1 MIDTRGFGCP
11 TPVLM
16 VREALQKDAPASL
29 EVLADAR
36 VAVEDRS
43 GSRADADE
51 KMTDRAPSGTGHTA
65 GGGSSRYSQNSSS
78 SVLPKMRQMAIQSR
92 MVGL

>member
-36 VAVEDRS
+36 VAVENVTRLARS
-43 GSRADADE
+43 MGYQVAE
-51 KMTDRAPSGTGHTA
+51 TA
-65 GGGSSRYSQNSSS
+65 EGLDFKL
-78 SVLPKMRQMAIQSR
+78 VLTK
-92 MVGL
+92 G

>member
-16 VREALQKDAPASL
+16 VREALRRDAPASL

-36 VAVEDRS
+36 VAVENVTRLARS
-43 GSRADADE
+43 MGYRVAETPDGPDFRLTLTRE
-51 KMTDRAPSGTGHTA
+51 
-65 GGGSSRYSQNSSS
+65 
-78 SVLPKMRQMAIQSR
+78 
-92 MVGL
+92 

>member
-36 VAVEDRS
+36 VAVENVTRLARS
-43 GSRADADE
+43 MGYRVSETPD
-51 KMTDRAPSGTGHTA
+51 
-65 GGGSSRYSQNSSS
+65 
-78 SVLPKMRQMAIQSR
+78 
-92 MVGL
+92 GLDFKLTLTKE

>member
-16 VREALQKDAPASL
+16 VREALQKDTPASL

-36 VAVEDRS
+36 VAVENVTRLA
-43 GSRADADE
+43 GSMGYRVE
-51 KMTDRAPSGTGHTA
+51 EAPE
-65 GGGSSRYSQNSSS
+65 
-78 SVLPKMRQMAIQSR
+78 
-92 MVGL
+92 GLDFRLTLRKK

>member
-16 VREALQKDAPASL
+16 VRDALEAELKKDPSASL

-36 VAVEDRS
+36 VAVENITRFAHSKGYQVTEVPEGPDFHLTLH
-43 GSRADADE
+43 
-51 KMTDRAPSGTGHTA
+51 K
-65 GGGSSRYSQNSSS
+65 
-78 SVLPKMRQMAIQSR
+78 
-92 MVGL
+92 

>member
-36 VAVEDRS
+36 VAVENVTRLARS
-43 GSRADADE
+43 MGYQVAETPEGLDF
-51 KMTDRAPSGTGHTA
+51 KL
-65 GGGSSRYSQNSSS
+65 
-78 SVLPKMRQMAIQSR
+78 VLTKE
-92 MVGL
+92 

>member
-16 VREALQKDAPASL
+16 VREALQKDTPASL

-36 VAVEDRS
+36 VAVENVTRL
-43 GSRADADE
+43 ADSMGYRVE
-51 KMTDRAPSGTGHTA
+51 EAPEGPDFRLTL
-65 GGGSSRYSQNSSS
+65 R
-78 SVLPKMRQMAIQSR
+78 KK
-92 MVGL
+92 

>member
-16 VREALQKDAPASL
+16 VREALQKDAPAAL

-36 VAVEDRS
+36 VAVENVTRLARS
-43 GSRADADE
+43 MG
-51 KMTDRAPSGTGHTA
+51 
-65 GGGSSRYSQNSSS
+65 YSVAEASDGPDCTLK
-78 SVLPKMRQMAIQSR
+78 LPRQ
-92 MVGL
+92 

>member
-16 VREALQKDAPASL
+16 VRKALQKDTPAAL

-36 VAVEDRS
+36 VAVENITRL
-43 GSRADADE
+43 ADSMGYQVTE
-51 KMTDRAPSGTGHTA
+51 APDGPDFRLTLT
-65 GGGSSRYSQNSSS
+65 
-78 SVLPKMRQMAIQSR
+78 KK
-92 MVGL
+92 

>member
-36 VAVEDRS
+36 VAVENIARLANS
-43 GSRADADE
+43 MGYRVEETPEGADF
-51 KMTDRAPSGTGHTA
+51 KLTLT
-65 GGGSSRYSQNSSS
+65 
-78 SVLPKMRQMAIQSR
+78 KI
-92 MVGL
+92 

>member
-16 VREALQKDAPASL
+16 VREALQTSPASL

-36 VAVEDRS
+36 VAVENVTRLARS
-43 GSRADADE
+43 MGYQVTEIPEGPDFRL
-51 KMTDRAPSGTGHTA
+51 KLT
-65 GGGSSRYSQNSSS
+65 
-78 SVLPKMRQMAIQSR
+78 RQCA
-92 MVGL
+92 

>member
-36 VAVEDRS
+36 VAVENVTRLAHSMGYRVAETPEGPDFKLTLTK
-43 GSRADADE
+43 A
-51 KMTDRAPSGTGHTA
+51 
-65 GGGSSRYSQNSSS
+65 
-78 SVLPKMRQMAIQSR
+78 
-92 MVGL
+92 

>member
-16 VREALQKDAPASL
+16 VREALQKDKPAFL

-36 VAVEDRS
+36 VAVENVTRLARS
-43 GSRADADE
+43 MGYRVTETPEGPDFKLTLTKE
-51 KMTDRAPSGTGHTA
+51 
-65 GGGSSRYSQNSSS
+65 
-78 SVLPKMRQMAIQSR
+78 
-92 MVGL
+92 